1 MFNHAALQCVFFFF
15 HHLSSQFAVVVV
27 SFDLTGCCVR
37 RQGHCS
43 GFSTGIAAFLS
54 LLLVMFIS

>member
-1 MFNHAALQCVFFFF
+1 MLLCSVGFF

-43 GFSTGIAAFLS
+43 GFSTGIAVFMS